1 MNTMIDILFVVGL
14 ALLFARSKPIILL
27 KRYIGLKEERY
38 DDWNDIKKF
47 IYELSTC
54 MWCISVYLGLIYG
67 LLTTTLIISIKIAVI
82 SSLISF
88 IIDENM

>member
-1 MNTMIDILFVVGL
+1 MDIINILFVVGL
-14 ALLFARSKPIILL
+14 SLLAARSKPIILL

-47 IYELSTC
+47 LYELSTC
-54 MWCISVYLGLIYG
+54 MWCLSLWIGLIYG
-67 LLTTTLIISIKIAVI
+67 IKVAVI

-88 IIDENM
+88 LIDENL

>member
-1 MNTMIDILFVVGL
+1 MDIINILFIVGL
-14 ALLFARSKPIILL
+14 ALLITRSKPIILL

-47 IYELSTC
+47 LYELSTC
-54 MWCISVYLGLIYG
+54 MWCLSFWIGLIYG
-67 LLTTTLIISIKIAVI
+67 FKIAVI

-88 IIDENM
+88 LIDENL

>member
-1 MNTMIDILFVVGL
+1 MNTLIDILFVVGL
-14 ALLFARSKPIILL
+14 ALLITRSKPIILL

-47 IYELSTC
+47 LYELSTC
-54 MWCISVYLGLIYG
+54 MWCLSLWIGLIYG
-67 LLTTTLIISIKIAVI
+67 FKVAVI

-88 IIDENM
+88 LIDENL